1 MEGVPAVDFG
11 NEGEPIARD
20 FFAAITEYEVMK
32 CGLVTRDK
40 HCFLG
45 ASPDSFIWSKN
56 RPGFGVLEIKCKH
69 SYVDPVILPLHDV
82 PCLDDNN
89 EKLKDKHEWYYQIQ
103 IQAWVCN
110 ANYAILFLFT
120 GFDYKIIEVPIA
132 HTWV

>member
-20 FFAAITEYEVMK
+20 FFAANTEYEVLK
-32 CGLVTRDK
+32 CGLVVRDK
-40 HCFLG
+40 HCWLG
-45 ASPDSFIWSKN
+45 ASPDSLIWSKN

-82 PCLDDNN
+82 PELDDNN
-89 EKLKDKHEWYYQIQ
+89 EKLKETDPWYYQIQ

-110 ANYAILFLFT
+110 ANYAILFLWT
-120 GFDYKIIEVPIA
+120 VFDYKIIEVPIDHNWA
-132 HTWV
+132 